1 MTLCYARPPRQAR
14 TPLRRPLS
22 PPVPKISVYI
32 IAFNES
38 EKVADAIRSVAWA
51 DEVVVADSHSTDDTV
66 AIAESLG
73 ARVVQIDFKGFGA
86 LRNDA
91 VAACSH
97 EWVFSLDADERC
109 TPEAAHEVRSLVERE
124 AHGAYFV
131 PRRNYFLGREV
142 KHSGWYPNYRQP
154 QLFRKSAMRYEMS
167 PVHEGFELS
176 PGATVGHLRHAIWQ
190 LPFKDLAE
198 VVAKMNRYSSLG
210 AAKKRQ
216 AGSSYG
222 KGLTH
227 GMWAF
232 LKHYVFK
239 RGFLDGWAGFVIALS
254 YFEVTFYRYAKA
266 VELAEQDRW
275 NEGWKNVL
283 KR

>member
-1 MTLCYARPPRQAR
+1 M
-14 TPLRRPLS
+14 
-22 PPVPKISVYI
+22 PKISVYI

-109 TPEAAHEVRSLVERE
+109 TKEAADEVRSLVELA